1 MSMVMTDDQ
10 QNNIHTTYNTYI
22 DSLSVTVIS
31 NIHIIVGTCT
41 IAKIVRP
48 GVKSPGPG
56 LQVSL
61 ETTLWKIKQE
71 VKKMKSG

>member
-1 MSMVMTDDQ
+1 MMSMVMTDDQ

-31 NIHIIVGTCT
+31 NIHIVGTCT

-61 ETTLWKIKQE
+61 ETALWKIKQE